1 MSESMVQSFA
11 TTLSGQEAGP
21 SHAVVRGHGP
31 HHVIMLNGWFGRAGN
46 WGPFADCLDTDR
58 FTWHFFEYL
67 GYGARRE
74 ETGVFS
80 LAEIAGEVVDYVQRL
95 DAGQVS
101 VIGHSMGAV
110 IMQRVLLDMPTPPVA
125 LVGIS
130 PVPASGTP
138 LNEKQR
144 ALFESA
150 ATHVDARCQIINL
163 TTGNC
168 LPATWVNRLAQDS
181 WHHTRPH
188 AVANYLSVW
197 ADCDFASELGTRD
210 LPILL
215 LTGDRDPVVTVAAI
229 ESAYGGIYTTMQV
242 DSIADTGHYAMFE
255 HPVDLAARIM
265 GFLDAAAGSPGD
277 GGAR

>member
-1 MSESMVQSFA
+1 MSESMVESF
-11 TTLSGQEAGP
+11 TTTFSDQEAGP
-21 SHAVVRGHGP
+21 SHAVVRGRGP

-46 WGPFADCLDTDR
+46 WGPFTDCLDTDR
-58 FTWHFFEYL
+58 FTWHFLEYR
-67 GYGARRE
+67 GYGTRRDE
-74 ETGVFS
+74 SGVFS
-80 LAEIAGEVVDYVQRL
+80 LAEISGDVVDYVQQL
-95 DAGQVS
+95 DAKQVS
-101 VIGHSMGAV
+101 VVGHSMGAV

-138 LNEKQR
+138 LNEQQR

-150 ATHVDARCQIINL
+150 ATHVEARGEIINL
-163 TTGNC
+163 TTGSC
-168 LPATWVNRLAQDS
+168 LPATWVNHLARDS
-181 WHHTRPH
+181 WEHTRPH

-197 ADCDFASELGTRD
+197 ADCDFASELGIRD

-229 ESAYGGIYTTMQV
+229 ESAYGGIYPTMQV

-265 GFLDAAAGSPGD
+265 RFLEAAAGDPGM
-277 GGAR
+277 R